1 MISILLLIESKLITI
16 SDINQQLNFYF
27 VNLNKSFLMMIY
39 ATIVEHNYLFLV
51 EFAEISIFN
60 NHLQIQNQNV
70 CFQTF
75 AVSFPVNLEKDA
87 KIR

>member
-1 MISILLLIESKLITI
+1 
-16 SDINQQLNFYF
+16 
-27 VNLNKSFLMMIY
+27 MMIY
-39 ATIVEHNYLFLV
+39 ATIVEQNYLFLV
-51 EFAEISIFN
+51 EFAEISIFI